1 MVSNWYLYIGIFFT
15 CTGVLTIPGIIMI
28 VYYFYHHFMEN
39 GIKVKPEKGTWSGN
53 LQDQAE
59 DAERVINQYNFKG
72 NITDLHEKEK
82 YT

>member
-1 MVSNWYLYIGIFFT
+1 
-15 CTGVLTIPGIIMI
+15 
-28 VYYFYHHFMEN
+28 MEN